1 MHVLTVQGI
10 HNIFTGSQSMRSSFL
25 LAASVVALLPFAAA
39 ATAISPKA
47 TLGTFGID
55 TSQMDRSI
63 KPGDDFYRYVNG
75 KWLATTTIPADK
87 SRYGSFDV
95 LRDKSETDLHVLLS
109 ELIESPPTDPTL
121 KKVVNLYLSWMD
133 EAAIEKRGITPLQP
147 DLDRIAAAK
156 NKTDLMRRIGSPQMS
171 APFGFGIQPD
181 PADTSRYKVFIG
193 QAGLGMG
200 RDYYINEGA
209 EYDTFRS
216 AYQNYIATLLR
227 LTGDT
232 DSRNSAKA
240 VFALEMSL
248 AQVQWTPARQRD
260 VQATY
265 NPMSRGELMQL
276 APNVDWPV
284 VFEASGLG
292 DTQHVVVG
300 ETSAISDG
308 AALLDSVPLDTWKQ
322 YLTFHRASDTAN
334 LLPKD
339 FDDAN
344 FDFNSR
350 TMRGVQEQR
359 DRWKRGVTLVD
370 NNLGEGL
377 GKAYVEKHFP
387 PEHKAQMEQLVNN
400 LLAALK
406 ARIDTLDWMDNATR
420 VEALKKLATFD
431 PRIGYPSTWRDYSRL
446 AVEPGTLFENVQNA
460 DRFEWERRVSRLNQP
475 VDRNEWHM
483 TPPTVNAYYSPLMNQ
498 ITFPAAILQP
508 PFFDGKADPAVNY
521 GGIGAVIG
529 HEIGHGF
536 DDQGRQF
543 DENGRIRNWW
553 TPATVKRFTA
563 ATKQLSEQYSAY
575 CPIPGDDKTCVNGAL
590 TLGENIGDLGG
601 MQMAYTAYR
610 LSLQGREAPV
620 IEGFTGDQRF
630 FMAWA
635 QVWRGK
641 SRDDALLNLL
651 LTNPHA
657 PQMVRGQNP
666 QRNIDEWYEA
676 FSVTKDDAM
685 YLPPESRVRIW

>member
-156 NKTDLMRRIGSPQMS
+156 NKTDLMRLIGSPQMS

-406 ARIDTLDWMDNATR
+406 ARIDALDWMDNATR

>member
-1 MHVLTVQGI
+1 
-10 HNIFTGSQSMRSSFL
+10 MRSSFL

-156 NKTDLMRRIGSPQMS
+156 NKTDLMRLIGSPQMS

-406 ARIDTLDWMDNATR
+406 ARIDALDWMDNATR

-475 VDRNEWHM
+475 VDRDEWHM

>member
-1 MHVLTVQGI
+1 
-10 HNIFTGSQSMRSSFL
+10 MRSSFL
-25 LAASVVALLPFAAA
+25 LAASVVALLPLTAAA
-39 ATAISPKA
+39 SSTTAA
-47 TLGTFGID
+47 LGTFGID

-95 LRDKSETDLHVLLS
+95 LRDKSETDLHVLLN
-109 ELIESPPTDPTL
+109 ELIESPPTDPTQ
-121 KKVVNLYLSWMD
+121 KKVVDLYTSWMD
-133 EAAIEKRGITPLQP
+133 EATIEKRGITPLQP

-156 NKTDLMRRIGSPQMS
+156 NKTDLMRLIGSPQMS

-200 RDYYINEGA
+200 RDYYTNKGA
-209 EYDTFRS
+209 EYDAFRT
-216 AYQNYIATLLR
+216 AYQNHIATILK
-227 LTGDT
+227 LTGDA
-232 DSRNSAKA
+232 DSRNNAKA
-240 VFALEMSL
+240 IFELETAL

-265 NPMSRGELMQL
+265 NPMNRDELMQL

-284 VFEASGLG
+284 VLEASGLK
-292 DTQHVVVG
+292 DTQNVVVG
-300 ETSAISDG
+300 ETTAITQG

-322 YLTFHRASDTAN
+322 YLAFHRASDTSN
-334 LLPKD
+334 LLPKA

-344 FDFNSR
+344 FDFYSR
-350 TMRGVQEQR
+350 TMRGIEQQR
-359 DRWKRGVTLVD
+359 DRWKRGVSVVD
-370 NNLGEGL
+370 NNIGEGL
-377 GKAYVEKHFP
+377 GQAYVEKYFP
-387 PEHKAQMEQLVNN
+387 PEHKAQMDQLVDN

-406 ARIDTLDWMDNATR
+406 TRIDTLGWMDDATR
-420 VEALKKLATFD
+420 AEALKKLATFD
-431 PRIGYPSTWRDYSRL
+431 PRIGYPSTWRDYSGL
-446 AVEPGTLFENVQNA
+446 VIEPDELFENIQDAN
-460 DRFEWERRVSRLNQP
+460 RFEWERQVSRLNQP
-475 VDRNEWHM
+475 VDRDEWHM

-508 PFFDGKADPAVNY
+508 PFFDAKADPAVNY

-536 DDQGRQF
+536 DDQGREF

-553 TPATVKRFTA
+553 TPATTKNFTA
-563 ATKQLSEQYSAY
+563 ATKELGEQYSAY
-575 CPIPGDDKTCVNGAL
+575 CPIPGDDKTCVNGDL
-590 TLGENIGDLGG
+590 TMGENIGDLGG
-601 MQMAYTAYR
+601 MQMAYTAYK
-610 LSLQGREAPV
+610 LSLQGHEAPV
-620 IEGFTGDQRF
+620 IDGFTGDQRF

-641 SRDDALLNLL
+641 SRNDALLNLI
-651 LTNPHA
+651 LTNPHS
-657 PQMVRGQNP
+657 PEMVRGQNP
-666 QRNIDEWYEA
+666 QRNIDAWYEA
-676 FSVTKDDAM
+676 FGVTEDDAM

>member
-1 MHVLTVQGI
+1 
-10 HNIFTGSQSMRSSFL
+10 MRSSFL
-25 LAASVVALLPFAAA
+25 LATSVVALLPFAAA

-121 KKVVNLYLSWMD
+121 KKVVDLYISWMD

-156 NKTDLMRRIGSPQMS
+156 NKTDLMRLIGSPQMS

-406 ARIDTLDWMDNATR
+406 ARIDALDWMDNATR

>member
-1 MHVLTVQGI
+1 
-10 HNIFTGSQSMRSSFL
+10 MRTPFL
-25 LAASVVALLPFAAA
+25 LAVYAVTFVITFMSCAAA
-39 ATAISPKA
+39 ASSTPPTA

-55 TSQMDRSI
+55 TRQMDRSI

-75 KWLATTTIPADK
+75 RWLANTPIPADK
-87 SRYGSFDV
+87 SRYGSFDA
-95 LRDKSETDLHVLLS
+95 LRDQSEIDLHVLLS
-109 ELIESPPTDPTL
+109 EHVKSPPGDPTL
-121 KKVVNLYLSWMD
+121 KKVVDLYISWMD
-133 EAAIEKRGITPLQP
+133 EATIEKRGIAPLQP

-156 NKTDLMRRIGSPQMS
+156 NKTDLMTLIGSPQMS

-181 PADTSRYKVFIG
+181 PADTTRYKVFVG

-200 RDYYINEGA
+200 RDYYLNQGA
-209 EYDTFRS
+209 EYDAFRA
-216 AYQNYIATLLR
+216 AYQSHIAKILQ

-232 DSRNSAKA
+232 DSHDSAAA
-240 VFALEMSL
+240 VFELEMAL
-248 AQVQWTPARQRD
+248 APLQWSPARQRD

-265 NPMSRGELMQL
+265 NPMNRDGLRQL

-284 VFEASGLG
+284 VLEASGLG

-300 ETSAISDG
+300 EVSAIADG
-308 AALLDSVPLDTWKQ
+308 AALLDSVPLSTWKK
-322 YLTFHRASDTAN
+322 YLTFHRASDTAS

-339 FDDAN
+339 FDQAN

-350 TMRGVQEQR
+350 TMRGVKEQR
-359 DRWKRGVTLVD
+359 ERWRRGVTLVD
-370 NNLGEGL
+370 RNMGDGL

-387 PEHKAQMEQLVNN
+387 PKHKAQMEQLVNN
-400 LLAALK
+400 LLAALET
-406 ARIDTLDWMDNATR
+406 RIDTLAWMDSATR
-420 VEALKKLATFD
+420 IEALKKLATFD
-431 PRIGYPSTWRDYSRL
+431 PRIGYPATWRDYSGL
-446 AVEPGTLFENVQNA
+446 VIEPNTLFENVQNA
-460 DRFEWERRVSRLNQP
+460 RKFEWQRRVSRLHEP
-475 VDRNEWHM
+475 VDRDEWHM
-483 TPPTVNAYYSPLMNQ
+483 TPSTVNAYYSPLMNQ

-508 PFFDGKADPAVNY
+508 PFFDSNADPAVNY

-536 DDQGRQF
+536 DDQGREF

-553 TPATVKRFTA
+553 TAATLKRFSA
-563 ATKQLSEQYSAY
+563 ATKELGEQYSAY

-590 TLGENIGDLGG
+590 TMGENIGDLGG

-641 SRDDALLNLL
+641 SRNDALLNLL

-657 PQMVRGQNP
+657 PEMVRGQNP
-666 QRNIDEWYEA
+666 QRNIDAWYEA
-676 FSVTKDDAM
+676 FDVTEDDAM
-685 YLPPESRVRIW
+685 YLPPGSRVRIW

>member
-1 MHVLTVQGI
+1 
-10 HNIFTGSQSMRSSFL
+10 MRSSFL
-25 LAASVVALLPFAAA
+25 LAASVVALMPLTAA
-39 ATAISPKA
+39 ATSTPSTAA
-47 TLGTFGID
+47 LGTFGID
-55 TSQMDRSI
+55 TSQMDPSI

-95 LRDKSETDLHVLLS
+95 LRDKSETDLHVLLN
-109 ELIESPPTDPTL
+109 ELIESPPIDPTL
-121 KKVVNLYLSWMD
+121 KKVVALYSSWMD
-133 EAAIEKRGITPLQP
+133 EATIEKRGITPLQP

-156 NKTDLMRRIGSPQMS
+156 DKTDLMRLIGRIEMS

-200 RDYYINEGA
+200 RDYYTNKGA
-209 EYDTFRS
+209 EYDDFRT
-216 AYQNYIATLLR
+216 AYQNHIAALLT

-232 DSRNSAKA
+232 DARTSAKA
-240 VFALEMSL
+240 VFQLEMAL
-248 AQVQWTPARQRD
+248 AQVQWTPAQQRD

-265 NPMSRGELMQL
+265 NPMNRDELMKL

-284 VFEASGLG
+284 VFEATGLK
-292 DTQHVVVG
+292 DTQSVVVG
-300 ETSAISDG
+300 ETTAIAKG
-308 AALLDSVPLDTWKQ
+308 AALLDSVPLNTWKQ
-322 YLTFHRASDTAN
+322 YLVFHRASDTSS
-334 LLPKD
+334 LLPKA
-339 FDDAN
+339 FDEAN
-344 FDFNSR
+344 FDFYSR
-350 TMRGVQEQR
+350 TMRGTQQQR

-370 NNLGEGL
+370 NNIGEGL
-377 GKAYVEKHFP
+377 GQAYVKKHFP
-387 PEHKAQMEQLVNN
+387 PQHKAQMEQLVNN
-400 LLAALK
+400 LLAALA
-406 ARIDTLDWMDNATR
+406 ARIDTLDWMDDATR
-420 VEALKKLATFD
+420 AEALKKLATFD
-431 PRIGYPSTWRDYSRL
+431 PRIGYPSTWRDYSGL
-446 AVEPGTLFENVQNA
+446 AVEPDTLFENIQNA
-460 DRFEWERRVSRLNQP
+460 NRFEWKRQVSRLKQP
-475 VDRNEWHM
+475 VDRDEWHM

-536 DDQGRQF
+536 DDQGREF
-543 DENGRIRNWW
+543 DESGRIRNWW
-553 TPATVKRFTA
+553 TPATSKNFSA
-563 ATKQLSEQYSAY
+563 ATKELSEQYSAY

-590 TLGENIGDLGG
+590 TMGENIGDLGG

-620 IEGFTGDQRF
+620 LEGFTGDQRF

-641 SRDDALLNLL
+641 SRNDALLNLL

-657 PQMVRGQNP
+657 PGMVRGQNP

-676 FSVTKDDAM
+676 FGVTKDDTM
-685 YLPPESRVRIW
+685 YLPPKSRVRIW

>member
-121 KKVVNLYLSWMD
+121 KKVVDLYISWMD

-156 NKTDLMRRIGSPQMS
+156 NKTDLMRLIGSPQMS

>member
-1 MHVLTVQGI
+1 
-10 HNIFTGSQSMRSSFL
+10 MRTSFL
-25 LAASVVALLPFAAA
+25 LAASVATLIPFMAA
-39 ATAISPKA
+39 ATSTTPKA
-47 TLGTFGID
+47 TLGTFGIE

-75 KWLATTTIPADK
+75 KWLATTNIPPDK

-95 LRDKSETDLHVLLS
+95 LRDKSETDLHVLLG

-121 KKVVNLYLSWMD
+121 KKVADLYISWMD
-133 EAAIEKRGITPLQP
+133 ETTIEKRGITPLKP
-147 DLDRIAAAK
+147 ELDRIAAAK
-156 NKTDLMRRIGSPQMS
+156 NKTDLMRLIGSPQMS

-181 PADTSRYKVFIG
+181 PADTARYKVFIG

-200 RDYYINEGA
+200 RDYYTNEGA
-209 EYDTFRS
+209 EYDAFRA
-216 AYQNYIATLLR
+216 AYQNHIATILQ
-227 LTGDT
+227 LTGDA
-232 DSRNSAKA
+232 DSRSSAEA
-240 VFALEMSL
+240 VFELEMAL
-248 AQVQWTPARQRD
+248 AQVQWTPAQQRD

-265 NPMSRGELMQL
+265 NPMNRDGLVLL

-284 VFEASGLG
+284 VFKASGLG

-300 ETSAISDG
+300 ETSAIAAG
-308 AALLDSVPLDTWKQ
+308 AALLDSVPLDTWKK
-322 YLTFHRASDTAN
+322 YLTFHRASDTAS
-334 LLPKD
+334 LLTKD

-350 TMRGVQEQR
+350 TMRGVEQQR

-370 NNLGEGL
+370 NNLGDGL
-377 GKAYVEKHFP
+377 GQAYVKKHFP

-406 ARIDTLDWMDNATR
+406 SRIDTLNWMDSATR
-420 VEALKKLATFD
+420 IEALKKLATFD
-431 PRIGYPSTWRDYSRL
+431 PRIGYPSTWRDYSGL
-446 AVEPGTLFENVQNA
+446 VVEPGTLFENVQNA
-460 DRFEWERRVSRLNQP
+460 RQFEWERRVSRLDQP
-475 VDRNEWHM
+475 VDRDEWHM

-563 ATKQLSEQYSAY
+563 ATKELSEQYSAY

-641 SRDDALLNLL
+641 SRNDALLNLL

-657 PQMVRGQNP
+657 PEMVRGQNP

-676 FSVTKDDAM
+676 FGVTKDDAM
-685 YLPPESRVRIW
+685 YLSPKSRVRIW

>member
-156 NKTDLMRRIGSPQMS
+156 NKTDLMRLIGSPQMS

-292 DTQHVVVG
+292 DAQHVVVG

-322 YLTFHRASDTAN
+322 YLTFHRASDTAS

>member
-156 NKTDLMRRIGSPQMS
+156 NKTDLMRLIGSPQMS

-406 ARIDTLDWMDNATR
+406 ARIDALDWMDNATR

-475 VDRNEWHM
+475 VDRDEWHM

-666 QRNIDEWYEA
+666 ERNIDEWYEA

>member
-1 MHVLTVQGI
+1 
-10 HNIFTGSQSMRSSFL
+10 MRTSFL
-25 LAASVVALLPFAAA
+25 LAAFVVTLMPLMAA
-39 ATAISPKA
+39 ATSASPKA

-55 TSQMDRSI
+55 TSQMDPSI

-95 LRDKSETDLHVLLS
+95 LRDQSEKDLHVLLT

-121 KKVVNLYLSWMD
+121 KKVADLYLSWMN
-133 EAAIEKRGITPLQP
+133 EGIIEKRGITPLQP

-156 NKTDLMRRIGSPQMS
+156 NSTDLMRLIGSRSMS

-200 RDYYINEGA
+200 RDYYTKKGT
-209 EYDTFRS
+209 EYDAFRA
-216 AYQNYIATLLR
+216 AYQNYIVTILE
-227 LTGDT
+227 LTGDG
-232 DSRNSAKA
+232 DARNSAQA
-240 VFALEMSL
+240 VFDLEMAL
-248 AQVQWTPARQRD
+248 AHVQWAPARQRD
-260 VQATY
+260 VKATY
-265 NPMSRGELMQL
+265 NPMNREQLMQL

-284 VFEASGLG
+284 VFEASGLKG
-292 DTQHVVVG
+292 TQHVVVG

-308 AALLDSVPLDTWKQ
+308 AALLDSVPIDTWKK
-322 YLTFHRASDTAN
+322 YLAFHRASDTAS
-334 LLPKD
+334 LLPAD
-339 FDDAN
+339 FDNAS
-344 FDFNSR
+344 FDFNSK
-350 TMRGVQEQR
+350 TMRGIVEQR
-359 DRWKRGVTLVD
+359 DRWKRGVALVD
-370 NNLGEGL
+370 SKIGDGL
-377 GKAYVEKHFP
+377 GQAYVKKHFP

-400 LLAALK
+400 LLAALRS
-406 ARIDTLDWMDNATR
+406 RIDTLDWMDEPTR

-431 PRIGYPSTWRDYSRL
+431 PRIGYPSTWRDYSGL
-446 AVEPGTLFENVQNA
+446 NIDPGKLFENVQNA
-460 DRFEWERRVSRLNQP
+460 NQFEWERRVKRLNKP
-475 VDRNEWHM
+475 VDRDEWHM

-508 PFFDGKADPAVNY
+508 PFFDVNADPAVNY
-521 GGIGAVIG
+521 GGIGGVIG

-536 DDQGRQF
+536 DDQGREF
-543 DENGRIRNWW
+543 DENGQIRNWW

-563 ATKQLSEQYSAY
+563 ATEELSEQYSAY
-575 CPIPGDDKTCVNGAL
+575 CPIPGDDQTCVNGAL

-601 MQMAYTAYR
+601 LQMAYTAYR

-641 SRDDALLNLL
+641 SRSDALLNLL

-657 PQMVRGQNP
+657 PEMVRGQNP
-666 QRNIDEWYEA
+666 QRNIDAWYRA
-676 FSVTKDDAM
+676 FGVTKDDAM
-685 YLPPESRVRIW
+685 YLPTESRVRIW